1 MMSNKL
7 KTLSK
12 SQLATLISK
21 SLSNYLDEEIECNV
35 RYTDIP
41 NIDDEDKIE
50 HSNKRTM
57 SFRADLSYEETER
70 V

>member
-1 MMSNKL
+1 MSNKL

-12 SQLATLISK
+12 SQLNTLISK
-21 SLSNYLDEEIECNV
+21 SISEYLEEDVECNV
-35 RYTDIP
+35 RHTDTP
-41 NIDDEDKIE
+41 NIDDEDSVE

-57 SFRADLSYEETER
+57 TFKADLSYQESDH